1 MVLIDTDWVID
12 YLKGV
17 ERAGPLL
24 DSLINEGISISL
36 ITYGEIFEG
45 IYYGRNRKRHEQA
58 FRAFLQVTSVLPLTE
73 NSMEIFARIRGDL
86 RAKGQL
92 IGDADLLIA
101 ATALEYDLTLLT
113 QNLRHFNRIPDLKL
127 YQSN

>member
-73 NSMEIFARIRGDL
+73 NSMEIFHAS
-86 RAKGQL
+86 
-92 IGDADLLIA
+92 A
-101 ATALEYDLTLLT
+101 ATCAPRA
-113 QNLRHFNRIPDLKL
+113 N
-127 YQSN
+127 